1 MVETKQRA
9 IDEAKENF
17 VADLSRMCYWIK
29 MECDYLKGREFK
41 DEYKFLCYKAF
52 VLNSLLMRL
61 PLGLDHCP
69 FCIENFVYD
78 DIGDRLPDCSKCI
91 YATTHEACQD
101 DKSIYKILSN
111 SKKLVRWVLSYLYAA
126 KEPTHDDIS
135 QIIGLVDKIRSQLE
149 YWEYRN
155 LLIKKGKDWRDVVKG
170 KEG

>member
-1 MVETKQRA
+1 MAETKQRA

-17 VADLSRMCYWIK
+17 VADLNRMCYWIK
-29 MECDYLKGREFK
+29 RECDYLKGMEFK
-41 DEYKFLCYKAF
+41 DEYKFLRYKAF
-52 VLNSLLMRL
+52 VLNGLLIRL

-69 FCIENFVYD
+69 FCIDNLTYD
-78 DIGDRLPDCSKCI
+78 DIGDRLPDCSKCS

-111 SKKLVRWVLSYLYAA
+111 SRKLVRWVLSYLYAA

-135 QIIGLVDKIRSQLE
+135 QIIYLVDKIREQLE

-155 LLIKKGKDWRDVVKG
+155 LLIKKEKDWRDVVKG